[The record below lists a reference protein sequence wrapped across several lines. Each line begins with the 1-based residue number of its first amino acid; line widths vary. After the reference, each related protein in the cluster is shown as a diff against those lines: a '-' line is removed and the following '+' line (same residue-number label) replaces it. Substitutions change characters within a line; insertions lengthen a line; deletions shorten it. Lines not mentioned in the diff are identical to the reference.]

1 MYRNLLIPLDGTP
14 LANLLTEH
22 GLALAR
28 ACSAQVQFLH
38 VQPDLAQTDDGAIL
52 HSVAPGAFHELAAGN
67 AHAVLARAAAAAR
80 AAGVVHATHVMTGER
95 PARAILEAVSRLGC
109 DLLVVASHGRKSWSG
124 LRRPSVTRQLLE
136 GCTVPLHVV
145 AVASR
150 LRLDPA
156 ASAVAIIKAEHRSL
170 DAVLH
175 GMHQLC
181 EDARLSGREP
191 DHALL
196 GAMLF
201 YVAEYPE
208 RLHHPKEDAH
218 LFARLRSR
226 TSEFNALIHHLQDQH
241 EQGAAQFQRLRRLL
255 DDMQAHTAGA
265 TERFDQALSEYQ
277 RAQWQH
283 MADEERLILPAA
295 QRFLSVDDWQAI
307 ERAFSENGDPRF
319 GGEQD
324 EAFAQLF
331 ERVLRLAALRTP
343 A

>member
-28 ACSAQVQFLH
+28 ACAAQVQFLH
-38 VQPDLAQTDDGAIL
+38 VQPDVAQTDEGAIL
-52 HSVAPGAFHELAAGN
+52 HSVAPGTFHELAAGN
-67 AHAVLARAAAAAR
+67 AHAILARAAAAAR
-80 AAGVVHATHVMTGER
+80 AAGVVHDTHVMTGAR
-95 PARAILEAVSRLGC
+95 PAQAILDTAQRLGC
-109 DLLVVASHGRKSWSG
+109 DLLVVASHGRTGWGS
-124 LRRPSVTRQLLE
+124 LMRPSVTRQLME
-136 GCTVPLHVV
+136 GSTVPLHLV
-145 AVASR
+145 AVESR

-175 GMHQLC
+175 GMQRLC
-181 EDARLSGREP
+181 DEARAAGREP

-201 YVAEYPE
+201 YVAEFPE

-218 LFARLRSR
+218 LFVRLQAHTR
-226 TSEFNALIHHLQDQH
+226 EFDGLIRHLQDQH

-255 DDMQAHTAGA
+255 EDMQMHRAGA
-265 TERFDQALSEYQ
+265 SERFHEALGDYQ
-277 RAQWQH
+277 RSQWAH

-295 QRFLSVDDWQAI
+295 QRFLSIADWQAI
-307 ERAFSENGDPRF
+307 EHAFSENGDPRF

-331 ERVLRLAALRTP
+331 DRVLRLAALSAP